1 MNYTDDDVF
10 DTILNYPNSRSQ
22 EQYAALVGLDNEKNR
37 ISKEARILLHPNAVE
52 VWSKQHYGKII
63 PLARAF
69 KDRMPLFLF
78 AGDVGTGKTS
88 LAESFPDTV
97 ARDLKITLTLFRLS
111 LGARGSGAVG
121 QMTSMITTAF
131 SRIGEES
138 RKIVSKGSSPR
149 GAIVL
154 LIDEA
159 DALAQSRDFTQMHHE
174 DRAGVNAL
182 IRGIDHIGS
191 GNHPVLVAMCTNR
204 LEALDPAIVRR
215 AADVFVFSR
224 PNLEQRRTLLDS
236 GLSGLGFTH
245 EQVQAL
251 AKLLGNSN
259 GRGYGCTYSDLSK
272 RFLPGLLLDAF
283 PESRIVFESVQAQAK
298 AFSPT
303 PPFGNGGATP

>member
-1 MNYTDDDVF
+1 MNYTIDDLF
-10 DTILNYPNSRSQ
+10 DAVLEYPNPRSQ
-22 EQYAALVGLDNEKNR
+22 EQYSTLVGLDNGKDR
-37 ISKEARILLHPNAVE
+37 ISREARILLRPGE
-52 VWSKQHYGKII
+52 VHNWSKQYYGSIV
-63 PLARAF
+63 PLTGVF

-78 AGDVGTGKTS
+78 TGDVGTGKTS
-88 LAESFPDTV
+88 LAESFPDKV
-97 ARDLKITLTLFRLS
+97 ARDLKITMTLFRLS
-111 LGARGSGAVG
+111 LGARGTGAVG
-121 QMTSMITTAF
+121 QMTSLITAAF

-138 RKIVSKGSSPR
+138 RSIVSDGDNPR

-182 IRGIDHIGS
+182 IRGIDYIGS
-191 GNHPVLVAMCTNR
+191 GNHPVLVVMCTNR

-224 PNLEQRRTLLDS
+224 PNLEQRSTVLDA
-236 GLSGLGFTH
+236 GLSGLGFCH
-245 EQVQAL
+245 GQIRAL
-251 AKLLGNSN
+251 AELLGDSN
-259 GRGYGCTYSDLSK
+259 GRGYGCTYSDLRM

-283 PESRIVFESVQAQAK
+283 PASRVIFENVQAQAK

-303 PPFGNGGATP
+303 PPFGKGDAKL